1 MVLRR
6 VHANVPFMLPFDKI
20 EPRLAT
26 EPQLSGLGC
35 SVLGNVEMGARSA
48 LGPASVIRADRQP
61 VRIGDDFSLG
71 ELGTVHVTPPLF
83 PTTIGN
89 RVTAGRNAVIHGCIV
104 GDDCVFEDE
113 VVILDGSVIAD
124 RVLIEA
130 GSTVFPRSKLDADLV
145 YAGSP
150 AKPIR
155 TLTADERVA
164 RAARLQDAIAAS
176 ISDADDR
183 GGATKGT
190 DAPESVFVAHTAHT
204 AGHVELSEGA
214 SVLFG
219 VDLDAANGFITVGE
233 NTNIQD
239 NTAIRAGAAGVII
252 GRDTTIGHNVRMQS
266 CRIGER
272 SLIGIGSVLS
282 PDTIVD
288 PDVLLA
294 AGACTEPGQHLTSG
308 WLWGGRP
315 ARPIAKLNEAKRQML
330 SRIVD
335 HYRLY
340 GATYRDAQSRLA

>member
-1 MVLRR
+1 MLTR
-6 VHANVPFMLPFDKI
+6 VHSNVPFMLPFDQI

-26 EPQLSGLGC
+26 EPRLCGAGC
-35 SVLGNVEMGARSA
+35 SVLGNVKLGARSA
-48 LGPASVIRADRQP
+48 LGPASVVRADRQS

-130 GSTVFPRSKLDADLV
+130 GSTVFPRSKLEADLV

-150 AKPIR
+150 AKPVR
-155 TLTADERVA
+155 ALTADERVA
-164 RAARLQDAIAAS
+164 RAALLQDAIAAS
-176 ISDADDR
+176 ISAADYA
-183 GGATKGT
+183 GATKGT

-204 AGHVELSEGA
+204 AGHIELSEGA

-219 VDLDAANGFITVGE
+219 VDLDATNGFITVGE

-239 NTAIRAGAAGVII
+239 NTSIHAGVAGVII

-272 SLIGIGSVLS
+272 ALIGIGSVLS

-294 AGACTEPGQHLTSG
+294 AGAYTEPGQHLTSG

-330 SRIVD
+330 SRIVE

-340 GATYRDAQSRLA
+340 GAAYREAQNLLG